1 MYNKK
6 LDILL
11 SFDSIKVILKYCFK
25 KMKNKKERKKTR
37 PAIGL
42 EPGAFGY
49 GATRVDTYTGIFH
62 QYKNRKYA
70 LRTLGKFLS
79 KPSRT

>member
-1 MYNKK
+1 
-6 LDILL
+6 
-11 SFDSIKVILKYCFK
+11 
-25 KMKNKKERKKTR
+25 MKNKKERKKNP
-37 PAIGL
+37 PAVGL

-49 GATRVDTYTGIFH
+49 AVRCVTDGATRVHTYTGIFH

-70 LRTLGKFLS
+70 LRTFRKFLS